1 MDEQMNTEG
10 GGAETVNMFA
20 GHVWQ
25 ICGLGGSRADGVN
38 FSLWRWGE
46 GWDSVIGR

>member
-1 MDEQMNTEG
+1 MNTEG

-25 ICGLGGSRADGVN
+25 ICGLGGSRADRVN